1 MVRVRYAPSPTGSPH
16 VGNIRT
22 ALYDFLLA
30 KKTGGTF
37 IVRIEDTDR
46 AREVPGALK
55 DILES
60 LRWLGLQWDEGPEVG
75 GPYEPYFQSSRLDIY
90 NEHAQKLLDAGRAYK
105 CFCSAETLDE
115 MREYQ
120 RINKLPTGY
129 DRRCRSLSPEQV
141 QANLEAGMPFVVRL
155 AMPLEGTTVFDDAIR
170 GKVEYENKLIDD
182 QVLVKTD
189 GWPTYHLANVV
200 DDYLQKISHVIRGE
214 EWIASTPKH
223 IVLYEAFGWDVPIF
237 VHAPVIKGPDGSKL
251 SKRHG
256 DTRCLDYREKGFL
269 ASAVANF
276 IALIGWSPKDD
287 REVLTLDDMAL
298 AFSIDGLQPSPGVFD
313 IQKLHWMNGVH
324 IRAMSPSDLYR
335 EVQKFDLSTTDE
347 EYLAMPARGVL
358 KRAFAELPDDYVT
371 GALVLEQERVKLL
384 TEFAEACE
392 FFFTEEFPF
401 DSEAAAKWREKG
413 HVPRLFNAIAERI
426 GDKQSLSV
434 EECEALVGDV
444 SDEIGLEKRAE
455 AIHPLRLALTGRTKG
470 PGLWELMSLLGPK
483 RITERMAK
491 ATGHF

>member
-22 ALYDFLLA
+22 ALFDFLLA
-30 KKTGGTF
+30 RKTGGSF

-46 AREVPGALK
+46 AREVPGALE

-75 GPYEPYFQSSRLDIY
+75 GPFEPYFQSQRLEIY
-90 NEHAQKLLDAGRAYK
+90 IEHAELLLSAGKAYK
-105 CFCSAETLDE
+105 CFCSPETLDE

-129 DRRCRSLSPEQV
+129 DRRCRSLTTEQV
-141 QANLEAGMPFVVRL
+141 QSNIDAGMPHVVRL
-155 AMPLEGTTVFDDAIR
+155 AMPLEGTTIFEDAIR
-170 GKVEYENKLIDD
+170 GKVEYENKLVDD
-182 QVLVKTD
+182 QVLLKTD

-200 DDYLQKISHVIRGE
+200 DDHLQEITHVIRGE

-223 IVLYEAFGWDVPIF
+223 IVLYEAFGWDKPIF

-269 ASAVANF
+269 GSAVANF

-287 REVLTLDDMAL
+287 REVMNLGEMVE
-298 AFSIDGLQPSPGVFD
+298 AFGVEGLQPSPGVFD
-313 IQKLHWMNGVH
+313 LQKLHWMNGAH
-324 IRAMSPSDLYR
+324 IRALSPDDLFEEVNSFDSSTSDQDY
-335 EVQKFDLSTTDE
+335 LSTPVRAVLTRALRE
-347 EYLAMPARGVL
+347 MPRG
-358 KRAFAELPDDYVT
+358 YVT
-371 GALVLEQERVKLL
+371 QALVLEQERVKLL

-392 FFFTEEFPF
+392 FFFSSYYKF
-401 DSEAAAKWREKG
+401 DESAIEKWRGKQ
-413 HVPRLFNAIAERI
+413 HVIPLFEAVVQAMSSL
-426 GDKQSLSV
+426 DSLSV
-434 EECEALVGDV
+434 DKIEAIIDDIVQSL
-444 SDEIGLEKRAE
+444 GLEKRAE

-470 PGLWELMSLLGPK
+470 PGLWDLMALLGPK
-483 RITERMAK
+483 RISERLSAAK
-491 ATGHF
+491 TRF

>member
-22 ALYDFLLA
+22 ALYDYLLA
-30 KKTGGTF
+30 RKTGGKF

-46 AREVPGALK
+46 AREVPGALE

-60 LRWLGLQWDEGPEVG
+60 LRWLGLEWDEGPEVG
-75 GPYEPYFQSSRLDIY
+75 GPYEPYFQSQRLEIY
-90 NEHAQKLLDAGRAYK
+90 QQHAQQLLDAGKAYK
-105 CFCSAETLDE
+105 CFCSPETLDE

-129 DRRCRSLSPEQV
+129 DRRCRSLTAEQV
-141 QANLEAGMPFVVRL
+141 QSNIDDRMPYVVRL
-155 AMPLEGTTVFDDAIR
+155 AMPLEGTTVFEDAIR
-170 GKVEYENKLIDD
+170 GKVEYENKLVDD

-200 DDYLQKISHVIRGE
+200 DDYLQKVTHVIRGE

-223 IVLYEAFGWDVPIF
+223 IVLYKAFGWNLPIF

-256 DTRCLDYREKGFL
+256 DTRCLDFREKGFL
-269 ASAVANF
+269 ASAIANF

-287 REVLTLDDMAL
+287 REVLTLEDMSQ

-324 IRAMSPSDLYR
+324 IRALMPGELYR
-335 EVQKFDLSTTDE
+335 SVHNFDAMTTDE
-347 EYLAMPARGVL
+347 EYLASPARAIL
-358 KRAFAELPDDYVT
+358 NRAFAELPEDYVT
-371 GALVLEQERVKLL
+371 AALVLEQERVKLL

-401 DSEAAAKWREKG
+401 DDSAAETWREKG
-413 HVPRLFNAIAERI
+413 HVPRLCDAIVARLAGVDALSIEAAEQLVGNA
-426 GDKQSLSV
+426 V
-434 EECEALVGDV
+434 EEM
-444 SDEIGLEKRAE
+444 GLEKRAE

-470 PGLWELMSLLGPK
+470 PSLWELMSVLGPH
-483 RITERMAK
+483 RIQQRLGKAK
-491 ATGHF
+491 QKF